1 MFAKVRRVSR
11 PSPAMVVA
19 LVGLFVALGGP
30 GYAASAVQSA
40 LFAKRADRA
49 RYASRAGS
57 AHVAGRAHKAATAT
71 SAKKAGKVD
80 GFNASATPIP
90 NTLLALGANGKFPA
104 IALPNAPTTRVTFR
118 RGLSPLV
125 GDGEFAEAHVGCVT
139 GETLVTGGAGFIRGS
154 DGRLDPRPLLSV
166 SAPVADANAKVLEDG
181 VAAVQ
186 WQAAGRNQTGESA
199 RLTVYAGCAPTNG

>member
-1 MFAKVRRVSR
+1 
-11 PSPAMVVA
+11 MVVA
-19 LVGLFVALGGP
+19 LIGLFVALGGP
-30 GYAASAVQSA
+30 GYAASTVQNA

-49 RYASRAGS
+49 RYATRAGTAHS
-57 AHVAGRAHKAATAT
+57 AASAHKAATAA

-104 IALPNAPTTRVTFR
+104 IALPSAPTTRVVFR
-118 RGLSPLV
+118 RALSAFV
-125 GDGEFAEAHVGCVT
+125 ADGEYAQAHVGCAT
-139 GETLVTGGAGFIRGS
+139 GETLVTGGAGFARAS

-181 VAAVQ
+181 AAAAQ

-199 RLTVYAGCAPTNG
+199 RLLVYAGCAPTS